1 MLVAVVLVV
10 LVLALAAASGV
21 VLMRLLRAE
30 FSAQRKETREELAA
44 RSSEISRRLEGLDG
58 RLLSTQQST
67 GQTATQIVDRLGEL
81 GRTSAQMLQRANDLA
96 RLEQALRPPKA
107 RGGVG
112 ELLLANVLRDS
123 LPADAHGI
131 QHTFR
136 SGERVDAVVRAD
148 KLVPIDAKFPL
159 DNFER
164 LVNAGDDAERELN
177 ERAFARDV
185 KIHVDAIASK
195 YVRPA
200 DGTFDF
206 ALMYLPSE
214 AIYYE
219 LVCGKTGGLYAY
231 ALGKRVFPVSPST
244 FHAYLAIIVLGL
256 RGLQIE
262 RHAQDVMAY
271 CAQLAKD
278 FGRFRADFDVVGKHI
293 GNAASKYSEADRR
306 LERLETRLE
315 QATEATELDEPAAAP
330 RLLAPALE
338 LLALAAGPRLLQ
350 DGLHHGEQLRRP
362 GVRLGLRPA
371 DDRAF

>member
-1 MLVAVVLVV
+1 MAVALVLVV
-10 LVLALAAASGV
+10 LVLAVLGGGCV
-21 VLMRLLRAE
+21 LLMRVLRAE
-30 FSAQRKETREELAA
+30 LVAQRQETREELAA
-44 RSSEISRRLEGLDG
+44 RSTEINRRLEGLDG
-58 RLLSTQQST
+58 RLLSAQQST
-67 GQTATQIVDRLGEL
+67 GQTATQIVEKIGEL

-112 ELLLANVLRDS
+112 ELLLANILRDS
-123 LPADAHGI
+123 LPSDAYELE
-131 QHTFR
+131 HTFR

-159 DNFER
+159 ENFER
-164 LVNAGDDAERELN
+164 VVNAQDDAERQLYEK
-177 ERAFARDV
+177 AFARDV
-185 KIHVDAIASK
+185 KIHVDAIATK

-214 AIYYE
+214 SIYYE

-262 RHAQDVMAY
+262 QHAQDVMAY

-293 GNAASKYSEADRR
+293 GNAASKYGEADRR

-315 QATEATELDEPAAAP
+315 QATEATEVDEPAAQQPELP
-330 RLLAPALE
+330 RALD
-338 LLALAAGPRLLQ
+338 AA
-350 DGLHHGEQLRRP
+350 
-362 GVRLGLRPA
+362 
-371 DDRAF
+371 

>member
-1 MLVAVVLVV
+1 MFLAVVVVVV
-10 LVLALAAASGV
+10 LVLTLAAAGGV

-30 FSAQRKETREELAA
+30 LAAQRQETRDELAA

-58 RLLSTQQST
+58 RLLSTQQSA
-67 GQTATQIVDRLGEL
+67 GQTATQIVDKIGEL

-123 LPADAHGI
+123 LPTDAYEL

-136 SGERVDAVVRAD
+136 TGERVDA
-148 KLVPIDAKFPL
+148 
-159 DNFER
+159 
-164 LVNAGDDAERELN
+164 
-177 ERAFARDV
+177 
-185 KIHVDAIASK
+185 IATK
-195 YVRPA
+195 YIRPA

-214 AIYYE
+214 SIYYE

-231 ALGKRVFPVSPST
+231 SLGKRVFPVSPST

-262 RHAQDVMAY
+262 RHAQEVVAY
-271 CAQLAKD
+271 CAQLGKD
-278 FGRFRADFDVVGKHI
+278 FGRFRQDFDVVGKHI

-315 QATEATELDEPAAAP
+315 QATEATELDEPAMAQELPRALDAA
-330 RLLAPALE
+330 
-338 LLALAAGPRLLQ
+338 
-350 DGLHHGEQLRRP
+350 
-362 GVRLGLRPA
+362 
-371 DDRAF
+371 

>member
-1 MLVAVVLVV
+1 MV
-10 LVLALAAASGV
+10 VLALVFV
-21 VLMRLLRAE
+21 VLACAGVLALLFAR
-30 FSAQRKETREELAA
+30 AQRGIEERLD
-44 RSSEISRRLEGLDG
+44 RRMGELTSRVDGRLEGLDG

-67 GQTATQIVDRLGEL
+67 GQTATQIVEKIGEL

-123 LPADAHGI
+123 LPAEAYEL

-136 SGERVDAVVRAD
+136 SGERVDAVVKAD

-159 DNFER
+159 ENFER
-164 LVNAGDDAERELN
+164 VVNASDDAERLLYEK
-177 ERAFARDV
+177 AFARDV
-185 KIHVDAIASK
+185 KIHVDAIATK

-214 AIYYE
+214 SIYYE

-278 FGRFRADFDVVGKHI
+278 FGRFRDDFNVVGKHI
-293 GNAASKYSEADRR
+293 GNAQTKFGESDRR
-306 LERLETRLE
+306 LERLEARLE
-315 QATEATELDEPAAAP
+315 QATEATALDETSEPEQRTLDAA
-330 RLLAPALE
+330 
-338 LLALAAGPRLLQ
+338 
-350 DGLHHGEQLRRP
+350 
-362 GVRLGLRPA
+362 
-371 DDRAF
+371 

>member
-1 MLVAVVLVV
+1 MIVGLVLVALV
-10 LVLALAAASGV
+10 LVLLAAGGM
-21 VLMRLLRAE
+21 LLLRLLRAE
-30 FSAQRKETREELAA
+30 LAAQRQETRNELTA
-44 RSSEISRRLEGLDG
+44 RNSEINKRLEGLDG
-58 RLLSTQQST
+58 RLLSTQQSA
-67 GQTATQIVDRLGEL
+67 GQTATQIVEKIGEL

-123 LPADAHGI
+123 LPADAYELE
-131 QHTFR
+131 HTFR
-136 SGERVDAVVRAD
+136 TGERVDAVVRAD

-159 DNFER
+159 ENFER
-164 LVNAGDDAERELN
+164 VVNASDDAERELY
-177 ERAFARDV
+177 EKAFARDV
-185 KIHVDAIASK
+185 KIHVDAIATK

-200 DGTFDF
+200 EGTFDF

-214 AIYYE
+214 SIYYE
-219 LVCGKTGGLYAY
+219 LVCGKTGGLYSY

-278 FGRFRADFDVVGKHI
+278 FGRFRDDFNVVGKHI
-293 GNAASKYSEADRR
+293 GNAQTKFGESDRR

-315 QATEATELDEPAAAP
+315 QATEPT
-330 RLLAPALE
+330 ALE
-338 LLALAAGPRLLQ
+338 DPAPDPASAEPELPRALDAA
-350 DGLHHGEQLRRP
+350 
-362 GVRLGLRPA
+362 
-371 DDRAF
+371 

>member
-1 MLVAVVLVV
+1 MLGAVVLVV
-10 LVLALAAASGV
+10 LVLALVASGGV
-21 VLMRLLRAE
+21 LLMRLLRAE
-30 FSAQRKETREELAA
+30 LAAQRQETRDELAA

-58 RLLSTQQST
+58 RLLSTQQSA
-67 GQTATQIVDRLGEL
+67 GQTATQIVEKIGEL

-123 LPADAHGI
+123 LPADAYDL

-136 SGERVDAVVRAD
+136 TGERVDAVVRAD

-159 DNFER
+159 ENFER
-164 LVNAGDDAERELN
+164 VVNAGDDAERELH
-177 ERAFARDV
+177 EKAFARDV
-185 KIHVDAIASK
+185 KIHVDAIAGK

-200 DGTFDF
+200 EGTFDF

-278 FGRFRADFDVVGKHI
+278 FGRFRQDFDVVGKHI
-293 GNAASKYSEADRR
+293 GNAASKYTEADRR

-315 QATEATELDEPAAAP
+315 QATEATELDEPTAAQELP
-330 RLLAPALE
+330 RALD
-338 LLALAAGPRLLQ
+338 AA
-350 DGLHHGEQLRRP
+350 
-362 GVRLGLRPA
+362 
-371 DDRAF
+371 

>member
-10 LVLALAAASGV
+10 LVLALAAAGGV
-21 VLMRLLRAE
+21 LLMRLLRAE
-30 FSAQRKETREELAA
+30 LSAQRAETREELAA

-58 RLLSTQQST
+58 RLLSTQQSA
-67 GQTATQIVDRLGEL
+67 GQTATQIVEKMGEL

-123 LPADAHGI
+123 LPADAYEL

-148 KLVPIDAKFPL
+148 KLVPIDA
-159 DNFER
+159 
-164 LVNAGDDAERELN
+164 
-177 ERAFARDV
+177 
-185 KIHVDAIASK
+185 IAAK

-214 AIYYE
+214 SIYYE

-231 ALGKRVFPVSPST
+231 ALGKRVF
-244 FHAYLAIIVLGL
+244 
-256 RGLQIE
+256 
-262 RHAQDVMAY
+262 
-271 CAQLAKD
+271 
-278 FGRFRADFDVVGKHI
+278 
-293 GNAASKYSEADRR
+293 
-306 LERLETRLE
+306 
-315 QATEATELDEPAAAP
+315 
-330 RLLAPALE
+330 
-338 LLALAAGPRLLQ
+338 
-350 DGLHHGEQLRRP
+350 
-362 GVRLGLRPA
+362 
-371 DDRAF
+371 